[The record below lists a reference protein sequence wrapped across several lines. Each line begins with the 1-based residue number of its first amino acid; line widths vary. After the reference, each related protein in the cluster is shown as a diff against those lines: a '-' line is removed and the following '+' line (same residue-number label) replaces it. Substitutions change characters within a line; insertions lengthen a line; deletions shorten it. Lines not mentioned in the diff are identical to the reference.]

1 VSNLKFFYTLFINSR
16 LIVVLLST
24 IFIGNCN
31 AFNQEENSCRH
42 VKLQVLGSGGPEI
55 DDGLASSSYLIW
67 VDNKASI
74 LIDAGGGS
82 SLNFEKSGGNFNDL
96 KAILLT
102 HLHVDH
108 SVELPVYIKAGYFSN
123 RETFLSVLGPNEGGD
138 FPSTTAFVKALFDDR
153 NKNKLTSVYPYLS
166 DNLYQQSSTD
176 FLITAESYPYNNKR
190 EDSKVWISNLTD
202 DLNVEAIQVNH
213 GKIPAIAWRVNYK
226 KCSISFSGDMNGT
239 SGNLERLAKNS
250 DWLVAHNAVPENAGR
265 IAKFLHMP
273 PSKIGEIANNA
284 KVKNLVLSHFMNR
297 TNSKKS
303 QTVQLIK
310 EKYKGNVYLSKDL
323 QIFDL

>member
-1 VSNLKFFYTLFINSR
+1 VVNLKLFYTLFINSR
-16 LIVVLLST
+16 LIIVLLST

-31 AFNQEENSCRH
+31 AFNQVENSCNN

-67 VDNKASI
+67 INNKATI

-82 SLNFEKSGGNFNDL
+82 SLNFEKSGANFNDI

-108 SVELPVYIKAGYFSN
+108 SVALPVYIKAGYFSN
-123 RETFLSVLGPNEGGD
+123 RKTFLPVLGPNEGGD
-138 FPSTTAFVKALFDDR
+138 FPSTTAFVRALFDDR
-153 NKNKLTSVYPYLS
+153 SKGKLNSVFPYLS
-166 DNLYQQSSTD
+166 DNLYQQPSTD
-176 FLITAESYPYNNKR
+176 FLISAKSYPTGNQIWENH
-190 EDSKVWISNLTD
+190 LTD
-202 DLNVEAIQVNH
+202 NLSVSAIQVTH
-213 GKIPAIAWRVNYK
+213 GRIPAIAWRVDYRVDHQE
-226 KCSISFSGDMNGT
+226 CSISFSGDMNGL
-239 SGNLERLAKNS
+239 SGNLERLSKNS
-250 DWLVAHNAVPENAGR
+250 DWLIAHNAVPENAGK

-297 TNSKKS
+297 TNSKKE
-303 QTVQLIK
+303 QAVQKIK
-310 EKYKGNVYLSKDL
+310 EKYKGIIHLSKDL
-323 QIFDL
+323 QIFNL

>member
-1 VSNLKFFYTLFINSR
+1 MSNLNLFYTLFINSR
-16 LIVVLLST
+16 LIIVLLSA

-31 AFNQEENSCRH
+31 AFNQEKNSCRN
-42 VKLQVLGSGGPEI
+42 VKLQILGSGGPEI

-67 VDNKASI
+67 INNKASI

-82 SLNFEKSGGNFNDL
+82 SLNFEKSGAKFNDL

-123 RETFLSVLGPNEGGD
+123 RQTFLSILGPNEGGD
-138 FPSTTAFVKALFDDR
+138 FPSTTAFVRALFDDR
-153 NKNKLTSVYPYLS
+153 NIQKSNSVYPYLS
-166 DNLYQQSSTD
+166 DNFYQQPSTD
-176 FLITAESYPYNNKR
+176 FLISAKSYPNANQIWK
-190 EDSKVWISNLTD
+190 SHLTD
-202 DLNVEAIQVNH
+202 NLSVSAIQVTH
-213 GKIPAIAWRVNYK
+213 GKIPAIAWRIDYRVDHQE
-226 KCSISFSGDMNGT
+226 CSISFSGDMNGT

-284 KVKNLVLSHFMNR
+284 KVKNLVLSHFMKR
-297 TNSKKS
+297 TSAKKI
-303 QTVQLIK
+303 QAVNQIK
-310 EKYKGNVYLSKDL
+310 KQYKGIVHLSKDL
-323 QIFDL
+323 QIFTL